1 MINQLKKRLS
11 LAILWYFR
19 ALARIKIKKVQP
31 QIIGITGSAGKTS
44 TRNAVTAIFK
54 EFRQIKVSHKAN
66 SESGIPLNI
75 LGLTISTYQ
84 PQEWLLLLL
93 KAPFTLLLNRE
104 KYDTYIVE
112 MGIDSPYPPKNMEY
126 LLSIVQPHTGVI
138 LNAMPVHSEP
148 FDQLVQTTN
157 AEQRIKEISELIAKE
172 KGKLI
177 LNLPQK
183 GLAVLN
189 ADDKNIM
196 QLAQK
201 TKAKVITFGASAK
214 ADMRLAA
221 YQVSLE
227 GTRFT
232 FRFQDQKT
240 TLDFPDQALS
250 KHFASSFAAALA
262 TAVGHKIPLKEAAQ
276 ALEKNFRLPPG
287 RSSLLPAKNG
297 AFILDSSYNASAQP
311 MLDSLELLREIAPG
325 RKFAILGDMR
335 ELGEET
341 KVEHEK
347 VAHKAAEIC
356 DAIVLVG
363 PAMQLYALPLLRKA
377 GKEVSWFVNPALA
390 AEHFQDKLAKD
401 DVILIKGS
409 QNTLMLEIAVER
421 LMLNPQD
428 ADVLLCRRGAYWDK
442 KRWEIITAQ
451 QL

>member
-183 GLAVLN
+183 GLAVHN

-221 YQVSLE
+221 SKSASRAPGLPSASK
-227 GTRFT
+227 T
-232 FRFQDQKT
+232 KT

-276 ALEKNFRLPPG
+276 ALEKFPHAAREEFLLPPKMG
-287 RSSLLPAKNG
+287 HLFL
-297 AFILDSSYNASAQP
+297 
-311 MLDSLELLREIAPG
+311 IAP
-325 RKFAILGDMR
+325 
-335 ELGEET
+335 T
-341 KVEHEK
+341 T
-347 VAHKAAEIC
+347 
-356 DAIVLVG
+356 
-363 PAMQLYALPLLRKA
+363 LPL
-377 GKEVSWFVNPALA
+377 NP
-390 AEHFQDKLAKD
+390 
-401 DVILIKGS
+401 
-409 QNTLMLEIAVER
+409 
-421 LMLNPQD
+421 
-428 ADVLLCRRGAYWDK
+428 C
-442 KRWEIITAQ
+442 
-451 QL
+451 